1 MSWWEFRQGVF
12 VFLFCPL
19 FRGGSGFSLSCGQVL
34 ALVKVV
40 RRDMRGCAGGVEG
53 GLGSGICRWRDRGLI
68 YLWD

>member
-1 MSWWEFRQGVF
+1 M
-12 VFLFCPL
+12 FLYFCSAHCL
-19 FRGGSGFSLSCGQVL
+19 GEGSGFSLSCGQVL